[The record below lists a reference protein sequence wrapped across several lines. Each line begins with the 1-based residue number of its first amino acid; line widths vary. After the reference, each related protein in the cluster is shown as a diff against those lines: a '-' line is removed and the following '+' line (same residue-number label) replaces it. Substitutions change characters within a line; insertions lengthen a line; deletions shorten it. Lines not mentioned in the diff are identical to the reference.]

1 MYNLSMN
8 VEHSFDLSVT
18 AGFNQLILPQPVLV
32 KKGSLIFLTQTL
44 NSTNVAI
51 DQSGT
56 ASYSDMI
63 WGTNLQQLNATSNY
77 RFFLAPISNF
87 TKYQTN
93 LIVAHAYKNIGL
105 YNLSLTFL
113 SSNKV
118 FSRII
123 NITDCKH

>member
-8 VEHSFDLSVT
+8 VEYSFDFSVT
-18 AGFNQLILPQPVLV
+18 AGFNQLILPEPVLV

-87 TKYQTN
+87 TVYQTS
-93 LIVAHAYKNIGL
+93 LIVAHAYQNIGL

-123 NITDCKH
+123 NITDCKN